1 MQYKFMVDGV
11 WQVDQ
16 DQLCVQDEYGAINNV
31 IFVNEPDSMPSAL
44 LREDAQSELV
54 NPRSTHLEASSSRGP
69 QLGPVM
75 QLSNNEIDVSRHHL
89 FMFLSSSR
97 AYELIPNS
105 GKVFA
110 LDTEVAVKQAF
121 HIIDLQLCLFGMSG
135 MQ

>member
-54 NPRSTHLEASSSRGP
+54 NPRSTHLE
-69 QLGPVM
+69 
-75 QLSNNEIDVSRHHL
+75 VSDNQKE
-89 FMFLSSSR
+89 FL
-97 AYELIPNS
+97 
-105 GKVFA
+105 
-110 LDTEVAVKQAF
+110 T
-121 HIIDLQLCLFGMSG
+121 
-135 MQ
+135 